1 MNTSQKSTEESTFFL
16 KLDATSASLSNS
28 VKLWK
33 CSSCPFLKTKTSRN
47 IATPMKENTRIAKH
61 KCHFRRAHIFTAG
74 LSAEHSKVEIDG
86 QISLLERLIEFPTD
100 CRRKVPILSLEVD
113 VNNFTISNWRIT

>member
-100 CRRKVPILSLEVD
+100 LPQQCNFSTILFDL
-113 VNNFTISNWRIT
+113 NNLL